1 MKRYGVSVSK
11 HGQHCLDYQIFS
23 VTVSNFP
30 TSVHKAS
37 EEGLIPLTPLPE
49 TQERKKEK
57 PPPYGLPGP
66 RLRNLYSTTFCLA
79 ICPGP
84 WHARRTAPRQCA
96 RAGPARREP
105 GSQACAAALRLL
117 PRLLPP
123 LELLPVRPRGREAE
137 MADEIAKAQ
146 AARPGG
152 DTIFGKII
160 RKEIPA
166 KIIFED
172 DQCLAFHDIS
182 PQAPTHFLVIPKKHI
197 SQISVAEDD
206 DESLLGHL
214 MIVGKKCAA
223 DLGLKKGYRMVVNEG
238 SDGGQSVYHV
248 HLHVLG
254 GRQMNW
260 PPG

>member
-1 MKRYGVSVSK
+1 AERGSIKQLPSGVLVPRVV
-11 HGQHCLDYQIFS
+11 
-23 VTVSNFP
+23 VTLLCP
-30 TSVHKAS
+30 R
-37 EEGLIPLTPLPE
+37 EE
-49 TQERKKEK
+49 
-57 PPPYGLPGP
+57 
-66 RLRNLYSTTFCLA
+66 
-79 ICPGP
+79 
-84 WHARRTAPRQCA
+84 
-96 RAGPARREP
+96 
-105 GSQACAAALRLL
+105 
-117 PRLLPP
+117 
-123 LELLPVRPRGREAE
+123 
-137 MADEIAKAQ
+137 
-146 AARPGG
+146 
-152 DTIFGKII
+152 
-160 RKEIPA
+160 
-166 KIIFED
+166 
-172 DQCLAFHDIS
+172 CLAFHDIS

>member
-1 MKRYGVSVSK
+1 
-11 HGQHCLDYQIFS
+11 
-23 VTVSNFP
+23 
-30 TSVHKAS
+30 
-37 EEGLIPLTPLPE
+37 
-49 TQERKKEK
+49 
-57 PPPYGLPGP
+57 
-66 RLRNLYSTTFCLA
+66 
-79 ICPGP
+79 
-84 WHARRTAPRQCA
+84 
-96 RAGPARREP
+96 
-105 GSQACAAALRLL
+105 
-117 PRLLPP
+117 
-123 LELLPVRPRGREAE
+123 

-146 AARPGG
+146 VARPGG

-166 KIIFED
+166 KIFYED

-182 PQAPTHFLVIPKKHI
+182 PQI
-197 SQISVAEDD
+197 SAAEDD